1 MAQWEPN
8 LVDPKFGSYIMSL
21 SMISVAQTASA
32 RRARELATTVIV
44 RRYDLGSFFWKLKK
58 MSFMSREMGLEE
70 SHYVYGSLAGTDW
83 STITTTRIHHGPSH
97 AIGRACGKI
106 YVKGL
111 RNMEFIY

>member
-32 RRARELATTVIV
+32 RRARELATTVS
-44 RRYDLGSFFWKLKK
+44 YDLGI
-58 MSFMSREMGLEE
+58 
-70 SHYVYGSLAGTDW
+70 SL
-83 STITTTRIHHGPSH
+83 
-97 AIGRACGKI
+97 AIGRTCGKI

-111 RNMEFIY
+111 RNGIHLLLVKFLSFCDFTYPGHLA